1 MNKDYSVLSHSICI
15 FVLDIDMASHK
26 NIVHQY
32 FKKEIEGGKILVKVN
47 PIHLTGTEL
56 IIDESGALQT
66 RDLEFDD
73 QIFDD
78 LKHDGFTEVNAMEFN
93 IYLSGLL

>member
-1 MNKDYSVLSHSICI
+1 MAKD
-15 FVLDIDMASHK
+15 K

-47 PIHLTGTEL
+47 PIHYTGTEL
-56 IIDESGALQT
+56 IVDGEGEFLS

-78 LKHDGFTEVNAMEFN
+78 LKHDGFTEVNALEFN

>member
-1 MNKDYSVLSHSICI
+1 
-15 FVLDIDMASHK
+15 MAK
-26 NIVHQY
+26 ERNIVHQY

-47 PIHLTGTEL
+47 PIHFTGTEL
-56 IIDESGALQT
+56 IVDESGELQS
-66 RDLEFDD
+66 RDLEFDN

-78 LKHDGFTEVNAMEFN
+78 LKHDGFIEVNALEFN

>member
-1 MNKDYSVLSHSICI
+1 MAKD
-15 FVLDIDMASHK
+15 K

-32 FKKEIEGGKILVKVN
+32 FKKELEGGKILVKVN

-56 IIDESGALQT
+56 IIDDSGELQT
-66 RDLEFDD
+66 RDMEFDG

-78 LKHDGFTEVNAMEFN
+78 LKHDGFTEVNALEFN

>member
-1 MNKDYSVLSHSICI
+1 MAKDS
-15 FVLDIDMASHK
+15 

-32 FKKEIEGGKILVKVN
+32 FKKEIEGSKILIKVN
-47 PIHLTGTEL
+47 PIHFTGTEL
-56 IIDESGALQT
+56 IVDPSGEVQS
-66 RDLEFDD
+66 RDMEFDS

-78 LKHDGFTEVNAMEFN
+78 LKHDHFVEVNALEFN

>member
-1 MNKDYSVLSHSICI
+1 MAKDS
-15 FVLDIDMASHK
+15 

-32 FKKEIEGGKILVKVN
+32 FKKELEGLKMLVKVN
-47 PIHLTGTEL
+47 PIHLTGTE
-56 IIDESGALQT
+56 IIVDQAGEMQS
-66 RDLEFDD
+66 RDMEFDS

-78 LKHDGFTEVNAMEFN
+78 LKHDDFVEVNALEFN